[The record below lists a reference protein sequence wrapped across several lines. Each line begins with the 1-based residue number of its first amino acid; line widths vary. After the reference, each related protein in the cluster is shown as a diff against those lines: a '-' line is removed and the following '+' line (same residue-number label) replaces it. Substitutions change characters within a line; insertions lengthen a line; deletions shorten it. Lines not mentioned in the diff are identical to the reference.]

1 MFFLLFR
8 QLPQHIIRQPAQLF
22 YFGIRVVLDVR
33 ANTDFVHC
41 TNCHEQ
47 DNQWRFGRHAGACC
61 RQKAKSGF
69 NWSKWTNCWLPN
81 DSEIHQHAIGWGGT
95 VNERLKAFPD
105 PCVAKVQHPIAPCQW
120 QKDRGA
126 RVVRCLGLEGFR
138 VLSCR
143 RIIRIMMRALALVFQ
158 TTVITY

>member
-1 MFFLLFR
+1 MSRFSSPSGKTMSDVFFAVVSIKSFLSFVFSSF
-8 QLPQHIIRQPAQLF
+8 QTTSTTHHQTTGTTF

-95 VNERLKAFPD
+95 VNERLKAFPT

-120 QKDRGA
+120 QKA
-126 RVVRCLGLEGFR
+126 GLR
-138 VLSCR
+138 AVL
-143 RIIRIMMRALALVFQ
+143 AA
-158 TTVITY
+158 